1 MSMFRVLR
9 IYNFGGTDV
18 CLASLARH
26 IDHLFCHAVLFSAFV
41 ILVTGAVVF
50 TFGLV
55 QEIPRVSLIVN
66 FEFKHD

>member
-1 MSMFRVLR
+1 MAR
-9 IYNFGGTDV
+9 
-18 CLASLARH
+18 LARH